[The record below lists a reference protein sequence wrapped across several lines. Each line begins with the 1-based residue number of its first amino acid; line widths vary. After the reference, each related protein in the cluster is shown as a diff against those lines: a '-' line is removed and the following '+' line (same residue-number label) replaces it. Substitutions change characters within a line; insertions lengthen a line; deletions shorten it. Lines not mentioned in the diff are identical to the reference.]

1 MNEENSENE
10 KSACTRER
18 RFILE
23 KTTKKRKRLELGSSE
38 EIDVI
43 SSEPESEEEIDII
56 NSEEEEEEEEE
67 DSEASGYLIVV
78 KDEDNSE
85 EEEEEESHLSEADS
99 EIHESLIEDED
110 PCHIQMSE
118 NQLCAISQIQAQ
130 YKKFFEK
137 AKPELRP
144 FLMRFMRTIDL
155 HSASARQSLRAK
167 YVKDCVDG

>member
-1 MNEENSENE
+1 M
-10 KSACTRER
+10 
-18 RFILE
+18 
-23 KTTKKRKRLELGSSE
+23 GSSE

-78 KDEDNSE
+78 KDEDNS